1 MTTLN
6 QTWDY
11 TCAFCDK
18 VGLFFKNAL
27 RKYQFGRQM
36 EANRRVAQDLIGL
49 GFHHQKEYQ
58 QILTKMN
65 DQTIN
70 EDHGKY

>member
-18 VGLFFKNAL
+18 VGLFKNAL

-49 GFHHQKEYQ
+49 DF
-58 QILTKMN
+58 ITKRS
-65 DQTIN
+65 ISR
-70 EDHGKY
+70 YLPR